1 VIWETFVTPS
11 SSHALNASVLPSTAS
26 HLQPA
31 EDCCPTCDQ
40 PIPRDRAEE
49 ISARIHSRQLAHESV
64 VTARLRHEFARDTA
78 IAVEAAKQEGA
89 AALKRERE
97 QSAAQVAA
105 AHEQARTDAE
115 RVLQEAE
122 SAAVERI
129 ANLQRAHDEEKS
141 ADNARF
147 SALQNQLVQIKNDA
161 AANEERIRVEERET
175 AGAAAEAQIA
185 TFERERL
192 VSDTALLSRI
202 ADSEAATI
210 TAQESNAALQL
221 RLDQT
226 QQTVAD
232 RETSARAEG
241 VATAT
246 AAMRAEIEQAKN
258 DKSAAEVSAAAVQAE
273 RQTLVVQLTAA
284 KDELQIQ
291 KDAHDTAI
299 AHAVQETRQTLALST
314 AATIGAVKAQAHED
328 KQKVVDELAE
338 VQRKFEKKTAD
349 ELGEGAEVNLIES
362 LKEMFDGDKIEP
374 VGKGNPG
381 ADIIHTVI
389 HHGIEC
395 GKIIYDSKD
404 HGQWRWDFVTKLAS
418 DKIAAKADHAIL
430 SIRKFPQGTRQ
441 LHIHDGVVLANPAR
455 VVALVQLIREH
466 VVKAYSLR
474 LSNEEKAKKSAEL
487 YSFVTSAQFTDL
499 LDRID
504 VQAQDLQAL
513 QDDER
518 KAHENLWKKQ
528 SIRFRSIQK
537 AGGDL
542 SYRIEMIIGMAGDE
556 AAGNGS

>member
-1 VIWETFVTPS
+1 MTPS
-11 SSHALNASVLPSTAS
+11 SSHALNASVSPSTAS

-49 ISARIHSRQLAHESV
+49 IGARIHSRQLAHESV

-89 AALKRERE
+89 AALALERE

-105 AHEQARTDAE
+105 AHEQARIDAE

-226 QQTVAD
+226 QQTLAD

-299 AHAVQETRQTLALST
+299 AHAVQETRETLALST

>member
-1 VIWETFVTPS
+1 VTPS
-11 SSHALNASVLPSTAS
+11 SSYALNASVSPSTAS

-49 ISARIHSRQLAHESV
+49 ISALIHSRQLTHESV

-78 IAVEAAKQEGA
+78 IAVEAAKHEGA
-89 AALKRERE
+89 AALERERE

-105 AHEQARTDAE
+105 AHEQARTDSE

-175 AGAAAEAQIA
+175 AGAAAKAQIA

-210 TAQESNAALQL
+210 TAQEANAALQL

-226 QQTVAD
+226 QQTLAD

-273 RQTLVVQLTAA
+273 RQTLVVQLTTA
-284 KDELQIQ
+284 KDELQTQ

-299 AHAVQETRQTLALST
+299 ALAVQETRETLALST

-556 AAGNGS
+556 AAGNVS